1 MHVYLSDVDKYANY
15 SFKFFYCNGQNSLK
29 TGTVLASIRAPGDPE
44 MNSARQKNCIYIL
57 DLTTSLFSVVG
68 RHIVITKD

>member
-1 MHVYLSDVDKYANY
+1 MCFSSEPCHVFKTGMHVYLSDVDKYANY

-44 MNSARQKNCIYIL
+44 MNSA
-57 DLTTSLFSVVG
+57 
-68 RHIVITKD
+68 

>member
-44 MNSARQKNCIYIL
+44 MNSA
-57 DLTTSLFSVVG
+57 
-68 RHIVITKD
+68 